1 MRIKKIIISGDP
13 TTFGNLNPPEQ
24 VLQSVRESI
33 EWTKSRSYGP
43 AVGHLDARQA
53 VAEYSAH
60 QGTVGAED
68 VILCSGCSHAIEMV
82 IAVLADSGQ
91 NILVPRPGFM
101 IYKTL
106 AEGLGINIKYY
117 NLLVRFQFD

>member
-1 MRIKKIIISGDP
+1 M
-13 TTFGNLNPPEQ
+13 
-24 VLQSVRESI
+24 LQAVRESI
-33 EWTKSRSYGP
+33 EWTKSRSYG
-43 AVGHLDARQA
+43 AAMGHMDARQA

-60 QGTVGAED
+60 QGPIEPED

-106 AEGLGINIKYY
+106 AEGLGINMKYY
-117 NLLVRFQFD
+117 NLLVSPFI

>member
-1 MRIKKIIISGDP
+1 M
-13 TTFGNLNPPEQ
+13 
-24 VLQSVRESI
+24 LQSVRESI
-33 EWTKSRSYGP
+33 DWTKSRSYGP

-60 QGTVGAED
+60 QGDVAAED
-68 VILCSGCSHAIEMV
+68 VILCSGGSHAIEMV

-106 AEGLGINIKYY
+106 AEGLGINLKYY
-117 NLLVRFQFD
+117 NLLVSFQFYCCQQIIIYRY

>member
-1 MRIKKIIISGDP
+1 M
-13 TTFGNLNPPEQ
+13 
-24 VLQSVRESI
+24 LQSVRESLD
-33 EWTKSRSYGP
+33 WSKSRGYAP

-60 QGTVGAED
+60 QGNVAVED

-91 NILVPRPGFM
+91 NILVPRPGFL

-106 AEGLGINIKYY
+106 AEGLGINLKYY
-117 NLLVRFQFD
+117 NLLVSSQS